1 MTKKSKDPSDPVLDM
16 LDKLLG
22 PVEDM
27 SPDELLS
34 TITDAG
40 IDLVAARRR
49 LYERV
54 SEKRS
59 SLWEENA
66 EVTSDI
72 TSLLAQLR
80 PHDLPSSDPKVAQK
94 AAGSWLRDLVDRR
107 PTAGDIEFAAAARN
121 LDGPLSDSDRDI
133 MREMEEELRSQDRDE
148 SE

>member
-54 SEKRS
+54 RS
-59 SLWEENA
+59 
-66 EVTSDI
+66 
-72 TSLLAQLR
+72 
-80 PHDLPSSDPKVAQK
+80 
-94 AAGSWLRDLVDRR
+94 AGR
-107 PTAGDIEFAAAARN
+107 G
-121 LDGPLSDSDRDI
+121 
-133 MREMEEELRSQDRDE
+133 
-148 SE
+148 